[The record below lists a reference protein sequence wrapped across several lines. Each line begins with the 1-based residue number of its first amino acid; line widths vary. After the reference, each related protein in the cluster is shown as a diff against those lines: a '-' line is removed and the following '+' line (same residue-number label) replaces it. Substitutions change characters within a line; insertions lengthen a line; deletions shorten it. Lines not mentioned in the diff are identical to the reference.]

1 MHEEE
6 AQHRNDDDD
15 DAQYQGAVLECFF
28 CHCYYDVASE
38 CNEQHVP
45 PLRSHAL
52 FQISILILCA
62 VIRIDGIELGSGGI
76 FLPRPKLKVRLEIG
90 LEKQHR
96 KTI

>member
-1 MHEEE
+1 METTTTMHK
-6 AQHRNDDDD
+6 
-15 DAQYQGAVLECFF
+15 YQGAVLECFF
-28 CHCYYDVASE
+28 CHCYCDVTGK
-38 CNEQHVP
+38 CNEQHIP